1 MGGEFHH
8 NALGLT
14 RSVVLSTNGASW
26 ESPGCNPGY
35 ALVRWVCLSHL
46 APLGPGCPIP
56 FFPLG
61 LQGKLPPKARVIPQV
76 GSLDVFFPGGQKPNP
91 PFWVTLTGNSVDD
104 KQITGGPLV
113 SGVFLTFGP
122 AGDIL
127 FTDTPSVFVRDF
139 GNIGPPALVHRF
151 SKVWFLEAFGLKMP
165 DQDTSSRATKV
176 RLLS

>member
-1 MGGEFHH
+1 MGKPRVQPWVCVG
-8 NALGLT
+8 ALGMLIAFGPFGAGVPYTLFPPGFT
-14 RSVVLSTNGASW
+14 RQIASQSKGD
-26 ESPGCNPGY
+26 SP
-35 ALVRWVCLSHL
+35 S
-46 APLGPGCPIP
+46 
-56 FFPLG
+56 
-61 LQGKLPPKARVIPQV
+61 
-76 GSLDVFFPGGQKPNP
+76 GSLDVFFPCGQKPNP

-104 KQITGGPLV
+104 NQITGVPLV
-113 SGVFLTFGP
+113 SGVFLTFGL